1 MGNHV
6 SGGWRRESTPHRVT
20 RGASYTAH
28 LRIAASLLLVAATTP
43 AVRAQGTVTDG
54 DASFT
59 YVGFDNGSCAD
70 RVSFVPGTV
79 GSTVDVAWQ
88 NWWWLGINGAPES
101 QLPTPSTQ
109 SYVGDTATLSFSS
122 IGISGLD
129 ATLIGRVIDGAVD
142 NAANW
147 QEELTI
153 FNGSPN
159 PVTLDVF
166 QYADIEVGGTY
177 NGDLAD
183 RVAPGDATW
192 IRITDPAVPTNYQD
206 HRALAPSGY
215 RVVAY
220 NQLCL
225 ALADGIEDDLLDTG
239 LPFGPGDYTGAF
251 EWREVQLASGAS
263 IVFSTA
269 IGIGEPAQPAAIFA
283 DGFESSDTSSWSLTF
298 P

>member
-1 MGNHV
+1 
-6 SGGWRRESTPHRVT
+6 
-20 RGASYTAH
+20 
-28 LRIAASLLLVAATTP
+28 VA
-43 AVRAQGTVTDG
+43 DG
-54 DASFT
+54 DASYT
-59 YVGFDNGSCAD
+59 YLGFDNGPCGD

-79 GSTVDVAWQ
+79 GGAIDVAWQ
-88 NWWWLGINGAPES
+88 NWWWFGINGAPES
-101 QLPTPSTQ
+101 QLPTPSAQ

-122 IGISGLD
+122 IGVSGLD
-129 ATLIGRVIDGAVD
+129 ATLIGRVIDGAGD
-142 NAANW
+142 NTANW
-147 QEELTI
+147 QERLTI

-159 PVTLDVF
+159 TVTLDVF

-192 IRITDPAVPTNYQD
+192 IRITDPAVPANYQD

-220 NQLCL
+220 AQLCNV
-225 ALADGIEDDLLDTG
+225 LADGAEDDLLDEG

-251 EWREVQLASGAS
+251 EWREIQLASGES
-263 IVFSTA
+263 REFSTA
-269 IGIGEPAQPAAIFA
+269 IGIGEPAQPTGIFS
-283 DGFESSDTSSWSLTF
+283 DGFESEDTSAWSSTF